1 MPIIRNYKSPIP
13 IFYSKSEIGDLNRNR
28 NITNF
33 KRPLETIKDLAK
45 YLNVEISDEDIGR
58 LITFVAFDNMKDM
71 RKADLVPSDYFKPGF
86 EFFNKGKIG
95 NWKKHISEEQSKRI
109 DEVVAKN
116 LKYKK
121 PIQYEP
127 TVKN

>member
-1 MPIIRNYKSPIP
+1 M
-13 IFYSKSEIGDLNRNR
+13 
-28 NITNF
+28 
-33 KRPLETIKDLAK
+33 AK
-45 YLNVEISDEDIGR
+45 YLNVEISDENIGR
-58 LITFVAFDNMKDM
+58 LIKFVAFDNMKEM
-71 RKADLVPSDYFKPGF
+71 RKSDLAPAELFKPDLD
-86 EFFNKGKIG
+86 FFNKGKIG
-95 NWKKHISEEQSKRI
+95 NWRNHISEEQSKRI